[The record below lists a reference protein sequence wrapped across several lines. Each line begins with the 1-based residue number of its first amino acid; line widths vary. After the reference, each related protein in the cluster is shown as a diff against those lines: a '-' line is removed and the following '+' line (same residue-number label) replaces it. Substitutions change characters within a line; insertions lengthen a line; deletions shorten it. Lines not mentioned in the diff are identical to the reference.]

1 MSQHRGE
8 LLASASRDG
17 GDRRYDGRSD
27 RSTSDGSFA
36 GHAPVQSAPVLSLV
50 KAIEGEVI
58 PRLMLARRAEPAPAP
73 VPRDLTA
80 RPVSSDD
87 VTEFTRLLLR
97 GSPDVVSRFVEAMRA
112 EGVTLQTLY
121 LELVTPAARLLGA
134 YWDADKC
141 DFVAVTV
148 GLGRLQKVLRDLG
161 GDFRSENGQED
172 RGLDRRA
179 ILSAAPGEQHL
190 LGPIMVAEFFRRAG
204 WIVLGGPLWTSQDH
218 LALVSAN
225 WIDMFGL
232 SVTNADC
239 LEATAA
245 AIPSIRRASRNPG
258 VQILLGGRIFVE
270 NPDLAIRLGANGTA
284 SDGNQAAL
292 LANDLVSRVS
302 VR

>member
-8 LLASASRDG
+8 LLASASRDDG
-17 GDRRYDGRSD
+17 GRRFDGRGDRSMDG
-27 RSTSDGSFA
+27 GAFA
-36 GHAPVQSAPVLSLV
+36 GQSQAQSTPVQSLV

-58 PRLMLARRAEPAPAP
+58 PRLMLAWRSDAAP
-73 VPRDLTA
+73 VPSDLPA
-80 RPVSSDD
+80 RQITSDD
-87 VTEFTRLLLR
+87 VTELTRLLLR
-97 GSPDVVSRFVEAMRA
+97 GSPEAVSVYVEGIRA
-112 EGVTLQTLY
+112 EGVTLQALY
-121 LELVTPAARLLGA
+121 LDLVTPAARLLGA

-218 LALVSAN
+218 LALVGAN

-232 SVTNADC
+232 SVTNSDC

-258 VQILLGGRIFVE
+258 LQILLGGRIFVE

-284 SDGNQAAL
+284 TDGNQAAL
-292 LANDLVSRVS
+292 LANDLVARVN

>member
-1 MSQHRGE
+1 MSQQRVE
-8 LLASASRDG
+8 WLASASRDG
-17 GDRRYDGRSD
+17 GDRRFDGRGD
-27 RSTSDGSFA
+27 RSTNDGSFG
-36 GHAPVQSAPVLSLV
+36 GHSPVQSAPVLSLV

-58 PRLMLARRAEPAPAP
+58 PRLMLARRADPAPAP
-73 VPRDLTA
+73 SVLPA

-97 GSPDVVSRFVEAMRA
+97 GSPEVLSQFVEVMRA
-112 EGVTLQTLY
+112 GGTTLQTLY
-121 LELVTPAARLLGA
+121 LDLVSPAARLLGA

-161 GDFRSENGQED
+161 GDFRSENGRED
-172 RGLDRRA
+172 RSPDRRA

-232 SVTNADC
+232 SVTNSDC

-258 VQILLGGRIFVE
+258 VQILLGGRIFAE

-284 SDGNQAAL
+284 TDGNQAAL
-292 LANDLVSRVS
+292 LANDLVARVNA
-302 VR
+302 R